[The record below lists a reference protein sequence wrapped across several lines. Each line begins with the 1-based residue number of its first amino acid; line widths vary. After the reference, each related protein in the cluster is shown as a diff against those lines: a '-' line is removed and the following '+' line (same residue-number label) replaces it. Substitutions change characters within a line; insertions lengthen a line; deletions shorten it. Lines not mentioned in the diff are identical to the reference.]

1 MMVEMNKDK
10 RKKIFRILYIVGTIL
25 VITLIGLLDKSLVNV
40 VDALKSINCTFILI
54 GFASVVLFWITDG
67 LLLHHIT
74 SYIYGKTS
82 LFNSLKA
89 GVIGLYYGALTPF
102 ASGGQPMQVVYMN
115 GKDIP
120 YGPSMCIV
128 AVKFIVYEM
137 SLCIFYIA
145 AMLFRGGYFYANYR
159 QVFWLTTLGF
169 VINLAAV
176 VLIAFIMADKK
187 IPYKIGYGIVKLLN
201 KIKIIKKPEKAYS
214 SIDKT
219 IEEFH
224 ESTYYIKKYKDKVAI
239 SVLISFANLA
249 FLFAIP
255 YFIYIAFGHNQK
267 SIIDLITM
275 QAFLSL
281 AVSFFPLPGASGASE
296 GGFYLFFSA
305 YFTKVPVFIAM
316 LIWRF
321 ISYYAILIFGA
332 VMVVV
337 EEMFK
342 MRKQKRTNQDADV
355 V

>member
-1 MMVEMNKDK
+1 MVDMNKEK
-10 RKKIFRILYIVGTIL
+10 RKKIFRILYIMGTVA
-25 VITLIGLLDKSLVNV
+25 VITLIGLFDKSLVNV
-40 VDALKSINCTFILI
+40 VDALKSINCTFIVL
-54 GFASVVLFWITDG
+54 GFVSVLMFWLTDG

-74 SYIYGKTS
+74 TYIYGKTS
-82 LFNSLKA
+82 FFVSLRA
-89 GVIGLYYGALTPF
+89 GIIGLYYGALTPF

-128 AVKFIVYEM
+128 AVKFIVYEISM
-137 SLCIFYIA
+137 CVFYIG
-145 AMLFRGGYFYANYR
+145 AMLFRGAYFFSNYR

-176 VLIAFIMADKK
+176 ILIAFIMADKK
-187 IPYKIGYGIVKLLN
+187 IPYKIGYGAVKLLN
-201 KIKIIKKPEKAYS
+201 KIKIIKKPEKAYHT
-214 SIDKT
+214 IDNT

-224 ESTYYIKKYKDKVAI
+224 ESTEYIKKYKGKVAV
-239 SVLISFANLA
+239 SVLISVVNLF

-267 SIIDLITM
+267 SLIDLVTM
-275 QAFLSL
+275 QSFLSL

-296 GGFYLFFSA
+296 GGFYLFFAA

-321 ISYYAILIFGA
+321 ISYYSILIFGA
-332 VMVVV
+332 IMVVV

-342 MRKQKRTNQDADV
+342 MRRKKPQNDIDV
-355 V
+355 VL